1 MKQVVVRMFDELNQV
16 NVERNICASN
26 VMISANDGRKIGT
39 KEQQKALL
47 NDWIAQRANQQ
58 HETILSLVSW
68 EIIN

>member
-16 NVERNICASN
+16 NVERTICASN
-26 VMISANDGRKIGT
+26 VMVSASDCRKIGT
-39 KEQQKALL
+39 EEQQKTLL

-58 HETILSLVSW
+58 HETILSLLSW